1 VGVLLLG
8 TPHFQPGTINEATKF
23 FQLSNEE
30 IPSSSDLQVKSKFVL
45 KIPQEFAKFRQGAQV
60 KLETFYEGSPT
71 KVNDGEVKI
80 VDLAVAKFT
89 DDSPPTRLAGN
100 HHQMSRFDSE
110 KDKDFKKVCRVLED
124 WVEDLPEPEE
134 KGTVN
139 NISNASFAGSNN
151 YGYQLGQNTGNQTGF
166 TFGAR

>member
-1 VGVLLLG
+1 MGVLLLG
-8 TPHFQPGTINEATKF
+8 TPHFHPGTINEATKF
-23 FQLSNEE
+23 FQLANQQ
-30 IPSSSDLQVKSKFVL
+30 IPSSSDLQDKSKFVL
-45 KIPQEFAKFRQGAQV
+45 KIPQEFAKFRQGTPV

-110 KDKDFKKVCRVLED
+110 KDKDFKKVCRVLQD

-139 NISNASFAGSNN
+139 NISNASFTGSTN